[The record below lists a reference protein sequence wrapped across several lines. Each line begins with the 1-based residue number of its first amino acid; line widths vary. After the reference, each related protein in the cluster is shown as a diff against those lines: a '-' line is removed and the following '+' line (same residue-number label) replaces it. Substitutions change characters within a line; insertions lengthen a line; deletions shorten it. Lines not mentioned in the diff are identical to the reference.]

1 MNDKELFIFDMD
13 GVLIE
18 SESFWRQAQ
27 IQVLELHGANISV
40 EDCIEH
46 TMGKRI
52 DDIAKLWINR
62 FSLNLSIEELAEEI
76 LDKTVYLIGKFGEA
90 KEGIYDLIQ
99 LLKRSNYRIA
109 LATSSSQPI
118 ITAVIDKLELN
129 DIFELSLSADMVMN
143 GKPAPDVYLE
153 VCNQMN
159 VQPKN
164 AIALEDSLTGVR
176 AAVSANIT
184 TIAIPEF
191 YDDRFKIANCSVSH
205 INEVLTLIRFNSFS
219 NS

>member
-13 GVLIE
+13 GVLID
-18 SESFWRQAQ
+18 SEPFWRQAQ
-27 IQVLELHGANISV
+27 IQVLKLHGAHINID
-40 EDCIEH
+40 DCIEY

-52 DDIAKLWINR
+52 DDIAKLWIDH
-62 FSLNLSIEELAEEI
+62 FSLSLNTKKLSEEI
-76 LDKTVYLIGKFGEA
+76 LDKTVYLIEQFGEA
-90 KEGIYDLIQ
+90 KEGIYELIQ

-129 DIFELSLSADMVMN
+129 GIFELTLSADVVIN

-159 VQPKN
+159 VQPQN
-164 AIALEDSLTGVR
+164 AIALEDSFNGVC
-176 AAVSANIT
+176 AAVSAGIT

-191 YDDRFKIANCSVSH
+191 YDDRFKIANYRLSY
-205 INEVLTLIRFNSFS
+205 INEVLTLMRTNSFS
-219 NS
+219 YR